1 MGCPMSNLMTQAQFG
16 AELYGAIFTCAKVQQ
31 LLKIISIEVHK
42 GRDTSDLS
50 AQYGREK
57 AKAKKLLEADALST
71 EDSARLVR
79 QYPWL
84 MT

>member
-1 MGCPMSNLMTQAQFG
+1 MPHEMTQAEFG
-16 AELYGAIFTCAKVQQ
+16 AELYEAIFTCAKVQQ
-31 LLKIISIEVHK
+31 LLRMISAEVGK
-42 GRDTSDLS
+42 GRETTDLA

-71 EDSARLVR
+71 EDAVRLVR
-79 QYPWL
+79 EYPWL